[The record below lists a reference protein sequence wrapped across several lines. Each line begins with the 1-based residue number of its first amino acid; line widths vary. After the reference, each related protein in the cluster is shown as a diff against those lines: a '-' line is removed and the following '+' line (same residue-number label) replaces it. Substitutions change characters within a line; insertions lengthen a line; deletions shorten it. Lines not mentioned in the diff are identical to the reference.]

1 MIEITG
7 VRLRQLEKQ
16 ELTELCHQI
25 IISFITAIS
34 FSRSHEDYK
43 IGAALVPKMKSAAP
57 IIIPVSPDEVS
68 PMTGADI
75 I

>member
-25 IISFITAIS
+25 IISFTAIS